1 MAFNRGPKIVTQGL
15 VLALDAA
22 SKNSY
27 PGSGTT
33 WTDLSGNN
41 NTGTLVNSPTFS
53 SDNNGILIFNG
64 INHNVSVPNSNTY
77 LTGSYFTFS
86 TWVNIPT
93 TAAANTYYSILN
105 KNNYNTNGISIII
118 GTGGLA
124 SNQIQLSNIRMSVS
138 GNIAVAT
145 QFTLSPIVP
154 FNTWNQ
160 FTYTLNYDNTNTYL
174 SLYING
180 LFRQT
185 LTIGSGSFIGNTNSL
200 SIGAP
205 GPGNGTYFSG
215 SMANYQIHN
224 RALSSDEVLQ
234 NYNAT
239 KSRFNL

>member
-1 MAFNRGPKIVTQGL
+1 MATTGGSNAVRSGL
-15 VLALDAA
+15 VLSLDAA
-22 SKNSY
+22 NARSY
-27 PGSGTT
+27 VSGSTT
-33 WTDLSGNN
+33 WYDVSGNN
-41 NTGTLVNSPTFS
+41 NNGSLSNSPVFGS
-53 SDNNGILIFNG
+53 LNNGILIFNG

-180 LFRQT
+180 SFRQT

-200 SIGAP
+200 SIGTP

-215 SMANYQIHN
+215 SMANYQIYN
-224 RALSSDEVLQ
+224 RVLSADEIFQ
-234 NYNAT
+234 NYNSSKA
-239 KSRFNL
+239 RFNL